1 MLISV
6 VIPIF
11 NEEDALPGFHQELI
25 ATLRSLP
32 HDYEVWYVAGGSTDR
47 TSDLV
52 REWHAADTRVRL
64 LELSRNYGHQAALTA
79 GLDYARGE
87 VTVTMDGDGQHPP
100 ALIPHLIAA
109 YEAGYDVVL
118 TQRRSLG
125 GVPAPSRL
133 FSRLFY
139 HTINRLSNSQIVPD
153 SADFRLL
160 ARPVVQD
167 LREMR
172 EQHRFIRGM
181 VSWLGYRQTV
191 VPFDAPPRLAGRS
204 KYSFRK
210 RLRLALDAIF
220 SFSIVPIQLII
231 AAGLLLLTVAVLQAI
246 YVLAA
251 FITQGRNSFPP
262 GWVSLML
269 AILSIGGMQLVMLGI
284 VGYYIG
290 LSFQEVKRRP
300 VYFVNKRLSTLDD
313 EPAEAR
319 PDSA

>member
-1 MLISV
+1 MISI

-11 NEEDALPGFHQELI
+11 NEEAALPGFHQELI
-25 ATLRSLP
+25 TTLRSLP
-32 HDYEVWYVAGGSTDR
+32 HDYEVWYVDDGSTDR
-47 TSDLV
+47 TPDLI
-52 REWHAADTRVRL
+52 REWNAADRRVRL

-87 VTVTMDGDGQHPP
+87 VTITMDGDGQHPP

-118 TQRRSLG
+118 TQRRSVG
-125 GVPAPSRL
+125 GVSAPSRL
-133 FSRLFY
+133 FSHLFY
-139 HTINRLSNSQIVPD
+139 RTINWLSASQIVPD

-167 LREMR
+167 LHEMR

-181 VSWLGYRQTV
+181 ISWLGYRQTV
-191 VPFDAPPRLAGRS
+191 VPFDAPPRLAGQS

-210 RLRLALDAIF
+210 RLRLAADAIF

-231 AAGLLLLTVAVLQAI
+231 VAGLLLLMGAVLQAI
-246 YVLAA
+246 YVLAI
-251 FITQGRNSFPP
+251 FVTEGRNSFEP

-313 EPAEAR
+313 EPGEAR